1 MDQQLLQLINQ
12 TWTSP
17 AMDRAMAIVTDSSV
31 GLPVLVVAGVLALLL
46 GGFRERAFLLA
57 LGLSIGVTDGLV
69 VNSTKDV
76 VQRPRPHEVVAG
88 VRTVE
93 LAPARLRMMSVI
105 APLEVRVSPE
115 RIRPPGGRS
124 FPSGHAANMFALATV
139 IAVFYRPW
147 GAMAYLPAAAVA
159 YSRVYVGVHWP
170 TDVVISALQ
179 GIGLSLCVIAV
190 CEWGWRK
197 ISHRVP
203 GWVSCGRGSLLLP

>member
-1 MDQQLLQLINQ
+1 
-12 TWTSP
+12 
-17 AMDRAMAIVTDSSV
+17 MAIVTDSGV
-31 GLPVLVVAGVLALLL
+31 GLPVLVIVGVLMLLL

-69 VNSTKDV
+69 TNWTKDV
-76 VQRPRPHEVVAG
+76 VQRPRPYEVVAG

-93 LAPARLRMMSVI
+93 LAPSSLRIMSVF

-124 FPSGHAANMFALATV
+124 FPSGHAANMFAFATA

-147 GAMAYLPAAAVA
+147 GALAYLPAAAVA

-179 GIGLSLCVIAV
+179 GIGFSLCVIAV
-190 CEWGWRK
+190 CEWVWQK

-203 GWVSCGRGSLLLP
+203 GWISRGRESLLLP